1 MDPQQRVM
9 LQTAFRALEDSGYV
23 PNSTPSNDRDTFG
36 CWIGNATLDYPAN
49 MKDDIDVYYSPGML
63 PRNLLI

>member
-9 LQTAFRALEDSGYV
+9 LQTAFRALENSGYV
-23 PNSTPSNDRDTFG
+23 PDSTPSNIRDTFG
-36 CWIGNATLDYPAN
+36 CWIGNATLDYPGN

-63 PRNLLI
+63 TRNLLI

>member
-23 PNSTPSNDRDTFG
+23 PDSTPSTNRKTFG
-36 CWIGNATLDYPAN
+36 CWIGSATLDYVEN
-49 MKDDIDVYYSPGML
+49 LREYIDVYYSPGTPVL
-63 PRNLLI
+63 SRS